1 MKIAIVGSGIAGN
14 TIAHLLYRQHDI
26 TVFEKNS
33 RIGGH
38 SHTHQ
43 IELENKQ
50 INVDTGFI
58 VFNKKTYPLFTN
70 LMDKLGV
77 AYENSNMS
85 FSVFSEENNVEYNG
99 TSINTLFSQRK
110 NIFNVNFLKMIF
122 EIVRFNRQAPK
133 LLNTDVEISLGA
145 YLSKQRYS
153 NYFKNYYILPMG
165 SAIWS
170 SNMQTMLD
178 FPAKFFIQFFHNH
191 GMLSVN
197 NRPQWLTITNGSS
210 NYVDKL
216 TQPFKANI
224 KLNTS
229 IKEITRAK
237 ESVNIRYDGIK
248 EQFDYVFF
256 ACHSDEALKLLGDV
270 SLAEHQ
276 ILSAIPYAENNVVLH
291 TDRSLLPKKKLSW
304 AAWNYNIDN
313 DLQTPIKLTYN
324 MNILQNIDT
333 VDPLLV
339 SLNSIAQINKNKIL
353 KIIHYHHPTFTLQAI
368 AAQKQKNKI
377 SGVNRTFYAGAY
389 WGNGFHEDGV
399 KSAYDAVDQFNHLIA

>member
-1 MKIAIVGSGIAGN
+1 
-14 TIAHLLYRQHDI
+14 
-26 TVFEKNS
+26 
-33 RIGGH
+33 
-38 SHTHQ
+38 
-43 IELENKQ
+43 
-50 INVDTGFI
+50 
-58 VFNKKTYPLFTN
+58 
-70 LMDKLGV
+70 
-77 AYENSNMS
+77 
-85 FSVFSEENNVEYNG
+85 
-99 TSINTLFSQRK
+99 
-110 NIFNVNFLKMIF
+110 MIF

-191 GMLSVN
+191 GMLSVD

-270 SLAEHQ
+270 SLA
-276 ILSAIPYAENNVVLH
+276 
-291 TDRSLLPKKKLSW
+291 
-304 AAWNYNIDN
+304 
-313 DLQTPIKLTYN
+313 
-324 MNILQNIDT
+324 
-333 VDPLLV
+333 
-339 SLNSIAQINKNKIL
+339 
-353 KIIHYHHPTFTLQAI
+353 
-368 AAQKQKNKI
+368 
-377 SGVNRTFYAGAY
+377 
-389 WGNGFHEDGV
+389 
-399 KSAYDAVDQFNHLIA
+399 